1 MYRFF
6 KFNRFLFLSTESFL
20 PNAQFH
26 GCGHCM
32 WKGEHCQ
39 RRTGSR
45 LLLLRIQKDGI
56 VVGIGFSSE
65 FRLLSAKKFKILLHK
80 IESHRL
86 FLQIFEL
93 IWNRL
98 LLMCFKTLDD
108 VGLCISAKFLRNYWK
123 KIDSLD
129 VPKHH
134 DPLREYKETTDHQS
148 PITLF
153 LWLAI
158 QCNFV
163 GWKDLIFLLFCKI
176 LVQNV
181 YHLRH
186 QYDWWKIVVQVFR
199 PSV

>member
-1 MYRFF
+1 MRPLHV
-6 KFNRFLFLSTESFL
+6 K
-20 PNAQFH
+20 
-26 GCGHCM
+26 
-32 WKGEHCQ
+32 
-39 RRTGSR
+39 RRT
-45 LLLLRIQKDGI
+45 
-56 VVGIGFSSE
+56 
-65 FRLLSAKKFKILLHK
+65 LSASNWFQIVAAPNPERWYRCWHRIFLWISSFKCKKFKILLHK

-163 GWKDLIFLLFCKI
+163 GWKDLFFLLFCKI